1 MVQVQRVSLADQTA
15 DVLADRIRD
24 GEWALGAKLPGE
36 TTLAAQLGVG
46 RTTVREAIR
55 QLAGRGMLTTR
66 QGSGVFVAALEAFE
80 DWNEVVQRSDIIAV
94 VEARIAI
101 ETEAARLAAGRRTP
115 ADLRAIRRAL
125 DQRQEHRDS
134 IEEHVDADTAF
145 HRSVVAAAHNPILLD
160 LFDALTPRLRQ
171 AMITLLRIRPRY
183 GDVADQ
189 QTHVGLA
196 DAIADRAPETA
207 SNRSRTHLE
216 SLKTTLG

>member
-115 ADLRAIRRAL
+115 ACLRAIRRAL

-134 IEEHVDADTAF
+134 TAAHVYADTAF
-145 HRSVVAAAHNPILLD
+145 DRSVVASAPNPHLAGP
-160 LFDALTPRLRQ
+160 FSALTSRVRQ

-183 GDVADQ
+183 GDVAGQ

-196 DAIADRAPETA
+196 AAIADCAPEIA
-207 SNRSRTHLE
+207 SN
-216 SLKTTLG
+216 